1 MMHITPN
8 MLLLGRSSDVS
19 PPLIYSED
27 EKFSARLAYV
37 AQVEKDWWDRWYK
50 TVLPT
55 LFSYKKWKKK
65 KENLVI
71 DDIVM
76 LRYPGHFKDDYCLA
90 RVSEVHPDDEG
101 LVRVVTVEYRK
112 KNPRESKTVC
122 KTRPLI
128 SEKVAVHRLHRLNL
142 ADEAA
147 AYDEQVAGLD
157 DEGEEGAV
165 HEVHAQ

>member
-1 MMHITPN
+1 M
-8 MLLLGRSSDVS
+8 
-19 PPLIYSED
+19 
-27 EKFSARLAYV
+27 
-37 AQVEKDWWDRWYK
+37 
-50 TVLPT
+50 LPT

-71 DDIVM
+71 GDVVM

-90 RVSEVHPDDEG
+90 RVSEVHADEEG

-122 KTRPLI
+122 KTKPLI
-128 SEKVAVHRLHRLNL
+128 CEKVAVHRLHRLDL

-157 DEGEEGAV
+157 VGRGEEGAV
-165 HEVHAQ
+165 HEVHAQGVQVACCHGLKVIKNW